1 VGATGHLRW
10 EGRLTTACPTVTFLS
25 SWFSAQTSRFTRF
38 SPSCR
43 YVLVTMPL
51 QVAFLF
57 GRLGWNKLG
66 GNLIISGAFGLF
78 ERSSLLA
85 TGGYAHNT
93 VGEDMELVVRLRR
106 HAIEHG
112 LPGKV
117 AFVTDPVAWT
127 EAPESLQVLGRQRDR
142 WHRGLAD
149 TLWRHRKIFFNP
161 AYGSMGLISYP
172 YFVLFELIAPI
183 VEIVG
188 LIGLGAA
195 LALGA
200 LNVEFAILFFL
211 AAYGYGLLLTTAT
224 FLIEEYAYHRYETIG
239 DRLLM
244 LLWALLENF
253 GYRQLAVLWRIQ
265 GLVKYLRGRT
275 EWGAMQ
281 RRGFTERP

>member
-1 VGATGHLRW
+1 
-10 EGRLTTACPTVTFLS
+10 
-25 SWFSAQTSRFTRF
+25 
-38 SPSCR
+38 
-43 YVLVTMPL
+43 M
-51 QVAFLF
+51 
-57 GRLGWNKLG
+57 
-66 GNLIISGAFGLF
+66 
-78 ERSSLLA
+78 
-85 TGGYAHNT
+85 
-93 VGEDMELVVRLRR
+93 
-106 HAIEHG
+106 
-112 LPGKV
+112 
-117 AFVTDPVAWT
+117 AWT
-127 EAPESLQVLGRQRDR
+127 EAPESLQILGRQRDR

-188 LIGLGAA
+188 LIGLAAA

-253 GYRQLAVLWRIQ
+253 GYRQLTVLWRIQ

-281 RRGFTERP
+281 RRGFSARR